1 MPERLRRLSQVFERS
16 PIYFATICTTNR
28 RAILAN
34 NIVHSA
40 FVDFARIGPTHGAW
54 VGAYVIMPDHLHL
67 FLSFDRDSITL
78 SAWVKS
84 LKNALSKVLRPSENP
99 SPQWQKGFFDHV
111 LRSQESYGE
120 KWNYVRQNPVR
131 AGFVEEWKDWPY
143 LGEIFDLEY
152 RRDRI

>member
-1 MPERLRRLSQVFERS
+1 MPERLRRLYQVFERHT
-16 PIYFATICTTNR
+16 IYFATTCTTSR

-40 FVDFARIGPTHGAW
+40 FVDFARVGPKHGAW

-67 FLSFDRDSITL
+67 FVSFDRDQITL

-84 LKNALSKVLRPSENP
+84 LKNALSRVLRQREST
-99 SPQWQKGFFDHV
+99 SPHWQKGFFDHV
-111 LRSQESYGE
+111 LRSQESYTE

-131 AGFVEEWKDWPY
+131 AGFVKEWKDWSY
-143 LGEIFDLEY
+143 LGEVFDLEY